1 MATYTQHREPV
12 KHFEDINYIMKKV
25 YIGIDP
31 GLSGAIVGLDADGR
45 LLFYSDTPVI
55 NNKGK
60 RLLNI
65 QGLVNWFNEV
75 LEEHSEKTGEEWD
88 ALAFIEEV
96 HAMPKQGVVS
106 TFRFG
111 HVVGCLQ
118 ATLQALGIPWQ
129 SVRPI
134 RWKRAMMTGAGPLKD
149 KSTSVLVASRIWR
162 GLPLDRKK
170 DHNRAEAAL
179 IAEFGRK
186 IDITAHKWA
195 DEAGVQE

>member
-1 MATYTQHREPV
+1 MAPYTQHKEPV

-25 YIGIDP
+25 YIGVDP
-31 GLSGAIVGLDADGR
+31 GLSGAIVGLDPDGR

-55 NNKGK
+55 ADKGK
-60 RLLNI
+60 KHLNI
-65 QGLVNWFNEV
+65 QGLVNWFNEM
-75 LEEHSEKTGEEWD
+75 LEEHSEKSDGEWD

-96 HAMPKQGVVS
+96 NAMPKQGVVS

-111 HVVGCLQ
+111 QVVGSLQ

-129 SVRPI
+129 SVRPL
-134 RWKRAMMTGAGPLKD
+134 RWKRAMLTGAGPLKE

-186 IDITAHKWA
+186 IDITAQKWA
-195 DEAGVQE
+195 DETGDQA

>member
-1 MATYTQHREPV
+1 MPPYPQQKAPV
-12 KHFEDINYIMKKV
+12 KQYMDINDTMKKV

-31 GLSGAIVGLDADGR
+31 GLSGAIVGLDPNGK

-65 QGLVNWFNEV
+65 QGLVNWFNGV
-75 LEEHSEKTGEEWD
+75 LKEHSEKTGEEWD

-111 HVVGCLQ
+111 QVVGSLQ
-118 ATLQALGIPWQ
+118 ATLQALGVPWQ

-186 IDITAHKWA
+186 IDMTAHKWA
-195 DEAGVQE
+195 SDAVEVT